1 MGKTPKGW
9 SLRAKRLKTDKRYSK
24 HEKNPKRNPSSFQ
37 VGRVNPNLVS
47 SVYSPIIVQ
56 LAEKSAEKYASHIDY
71 FLDQEGKKQ
80 NLKYGSVE
88 GKGHVEVGIN
98 GEEMKHEETLEN
110 TNSSN
115 SNNTIQ
121 TEEEYMDWSH
131 IDETFDKK
139 FHLFSKQSTI
149 VELQKTIITPTS
161 IEFSSVTNSYKARA
175 NVVKFERLLDE
186 KYGFARPLLTHP
198 KVEPYVKFAQRKW
211 ATGQISFTRQTPP
224 PIGLTTS
231 IILLFMMYRNGIRK
245 DGIALAAL
253 YLLVGLQPWVLLV
266 LVVFGVERLE
276 KIKRKRIIGMTGST
290 IPLTTSYYH
299 DDPTNRNDILK
310 SPVGTIISPEEQKS
324 LDHKYDVILL
334 GDGPSALYC
343 AALLSRVGRKVLVLS
358 PLDDVSGEMTMKG
371 QNQVDIDN
379 IKDPVGTTNY
389 EDIPFTV
396 HDCKIAHTDRMQ
408 HLLAPAI
415 ATDRDCQGGIR
426 FATIG
431 SEADGFAHDI
441 FSIPGLGTTGYFE
454 NSSTSNDESNTSP
467 ATEKSNVNITVPFV
481 LRAGGIQALA
491 EDTASFLGDGWMLN
505 PEDISSSS
513 MAKYATLITDLNN
526 DAGNYYL
533 SKLTDPKYNPWWDT
547 DSRSKRKAASGSTSP
562 DTNEYRVASA
572 RYASDFLSH
581 FIPLNSHVRSL
592 CAAMGM
598 SLEDLPPSKCSMAA
612 HISNL
617 SAMVSEEGFTFPV
630 GGMRALGKALEN
642 VIVKNGGL
650 VARDIIAQ
658 ELVFEKKDEN
668 DVKKSEKQKKSNQD
682 KTNKS
687 ENKKEGKRNNNHTEI
702 GPKCIGVKLSNG
714 TIIET
719 TSIDS
724 DSSKE
729 FDGCVISSHGFLQ
742 TFLRLV
748 PDSIRDNEGVP
759 AGLPALKER
768 RPQLK
773 ILMLLNGNRDS
784 LNLPSADW
792 WRLPNASLAKDEVDQ
807 TSNQVTAGEVGE
819 MSSAIN
825 SRKFMSGSSW
835 MRVSFPSTK
844 DPSWEERYGTLST
857 CVVSIEADDD
867 VVQMFESKP
876 KIFVPKRRNEDA
888 EIRLVQRVLKDV
900 REEFPQLV
908 GNIIK
913 LCVRGP
919 LRMGLSH
926 TPERYVAKGI
936 RPKTHFPNLFMSGS
950 DLTVDTFSGGIV
962 AGWLTANAVLGY
974 NYLHLSTLS
983 KTISYDLQQFLEE
996 PEGEEEAVLY
1006 TEKRNNEVKGK
1017 KQEDSTQS

>member
-1 MGKTPKGW
+1 MVRMGKTPKGW
-9 SLRAKRLKTDKRYSK
+9 SLRAKRLKADERYSK
-24 HEKNPKRNPSSFQ
+24 YEKNPKRNPSSFQ

-47 SVYSPIIVQ
+47 SVYSPLIIQ
-56 LAEKSAEKYASHIDY
+56 QAEISAEKYASHIDY
-71 FLDQEGKKQ
+71 FLDQKGKKEEFRD
-80 NLKYGSVE
+80 VE
-88 GKGHVEVGIN
+88 RKGHVEVGIN
-98 GEEMKHEETLEN
+98 GEEIKQDERVEK
-110 TNSSN
+110 TNSIDSN
-115 SNNTIQ
+115 FTIQ
-121 TEEEYMDWSH
+121 TEEASMDWSH
-131 IDETFDKK
+131 IDEAFDKK

-149 VELQKTIITPTS
+149 IELQKTIITPTS

-198 KVEPYVKFAQRKW
+198 KVEPYVKLAQRKW

-266 LVVFGVERLE
+266 LVVFCVERLE
-276 KIKRKRIIGMTGST
+276 KIKRKRITGMTGST

-299 DDPTNRNDILK
+299 DDPANRNDILK
-310 SPVGTIISPEEQKS
+310 TPVGTSVPLEEQKA
-324 LDHKYDVILL
+324 LDNKYDVILL

-343 AALLSRVGRKVLVLS
+343 ASLLSRVGRKVLVLS
-358 PLDDVSGEMTMKG
+358 PLDDVSGEMSMKG
-371 QNQVDIDN
+371 YNQIDVDN
-379 IKDPVGTTNY
+379 LKDPVGCTNY

-408 HLLAPAI
+408 QLLAPAI
-415 ATDRDCQGGIR
+415 ATDQDCQGGIR
-426 FATIG
+426 FAMIG
-431 SEADGFAHDI
+431 SEADGYAHDI
-441 FSIPGLGTTGYFE
+441 FSIPGMGTTVLND
-454 NSSTSNDESNTSP
+454 NSYTSNDETNISP
-467 ATEKSNVNITVPFV
+467 PSKKSIVNNSVPFV

-491 EDTASFLGDGWMLN
+491 EDAASFLGDGWMLN

-513 MAKYATLITDLNN
+513 MAKYVTLITDLNN

-533 SKLTDPKYNPWWDT
+533 SKLTDPKYNSWWDT
-547 DSRSKRKAASGSTSP
+547 DSRSKKKAASGSTSS

-581 FIPLNSHVRSL
+581 FIPLNPHVRSL
-592 CAAMGM
+592 SAAMGM

-617 SAMVSEEGFTFPV
+617 SAMASEEGFTFPI
-630 GGMRALGKALEN
+630 GGIRALGKALEN

-650 VARDIIAQ
+650 VARGIMVQ
-658 ELVFEKKDEN
+658 ELVFAQQNVIDEKQSEKL
-668 DVKKSEKQKKSNQD
+668 KKSKEDKGNKTENNEDGKGSND
-682 KTNKS
+682 KNKM
-687 ENKKEGKRNNNHTEI
+687 
-702 GPKCIGVKLSNG
+702 GPKCIGVKLSSG
-714 TIIET
+714 TIIKT
-719 TSIDS
+719 TSTDS
-724 DSSKE
+724 DPSRE

-773 ILMLLNGNRDS
+773 ILMLLNGNRTT

-792 WRLPNASLAKDEVDQ
+792 WRLPNASLARDEVDQ
-807 TSNQVTAGEVGE
+807 TTNQVIAGEVGE

-825 SRKFMSGSSW
+825 ARKFTSGSSW

-844 DPSWEERYGTLST
+844 DPSWEDRYGNIST

-908 GNIIK
+908 GK
-913 LCVRGP
+913 L
-919 LRMGLSH
+919 
-926 TPERYVAKGI
+926 
-936 RPKTHFPNLFMSGS
+936 
-950 DLTVDTFSGGIV
+950 
-962 AGWLTANAVLGY
+962 
-974 NYLHLSTLS
+974 
-983 KTISYDLQQFLEE
+983 
-996 PEGEEEAVLY
+996 
-1006 TEKRNNEVKGK
+1006 
-1017 KQEDSTQS
+1017 